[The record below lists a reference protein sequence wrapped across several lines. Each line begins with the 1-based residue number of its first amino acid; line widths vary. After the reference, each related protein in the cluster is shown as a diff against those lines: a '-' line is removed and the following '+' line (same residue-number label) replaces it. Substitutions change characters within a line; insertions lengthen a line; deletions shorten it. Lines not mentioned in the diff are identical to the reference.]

1 MQCNYQYK
9 NIAKGLRTAF
19 LSEYISIQDN
29 TLSFSIQRTFLGCLS
44 AILKKIFTK
53 VLKVFIT
60 FFVVLEMDTANTQLS
75 ADVLLKTYSQTF
87 FLRIPT
93 KQLQWVLF

>member
-1 MQCNYQYK
+1 MECNYQYK

-29 TLSFSIQRTFLGCLS
+29 VPNFSIHRTFVGCLS

-60 FFVVLEMDTANTQLS
+60 FFCGIGDGHS
-75 ADVLLKTYSQTF
+75 
-87 FLRIPT
+87 
-93 KQLQWVLF
+93 